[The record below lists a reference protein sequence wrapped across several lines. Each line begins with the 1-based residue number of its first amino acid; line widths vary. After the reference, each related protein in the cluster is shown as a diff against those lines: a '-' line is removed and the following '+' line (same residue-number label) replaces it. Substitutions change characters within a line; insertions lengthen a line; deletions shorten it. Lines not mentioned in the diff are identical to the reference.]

1 VKTIELFQPLS
12 ARPGRIFRALSD
24 ARDLAAWQADAVRNA
39 VVRGRTVELAWPKL
53 GIRLDLEVRE
63 VVADRK
69 VVFGHGPARLEL
81 EVAHGGVWLRHTAP
95 FDDDTLEGTASSW
108 RIALSTLSVY
118 LSRHA
123 GAARRVHWAAA
134 RARGS
139 AALCHAYFTERELLA
154 TWLGTVSGN
163 VGSVDTPVAL
173 SLASG
178 RRASGPVLANT
189 PGRDVAIR
197 WREAD
202 DSVLAMRTLPVL
214 SDPEAR
220 TVLLCWSHWSD
231 LPDGHAI
238 RQELDRAIELLGRK
252 LKSQGSA

>member
-1 VKTIELFQPLS
+1 MFI
-12 ARPGRIFRALSD
+12 
-24 ARDLAAWQADAVRNA
+24 RD
-39 VVRGRTVELAWPKL
+39 RG
-53 GIRLDLEVRE
+53 
-63 VVADRK
+63 
-69 VVFGHGPARLEL
+69 
-81 EVAHGGVWLRHTAP
+81 
-95 FDDDTLEGTASSW
+95 
-108 RIALSTLSVY
+108 
-118 LSRHA
+118 
-123 GAARRVHWAAA
+123 
-134 RARGS
+134 
-139 AALCHAYFTERELLA
+139 
-154 TWLGTVSGN
+154 GN